1 MKFEM
6 WSVWHYLLMLAPAL
20 LMTALYFL
28 LRKRSDKA
36 RYIVGVVIGILSL
49 GILLLRNID
58 IYLSEG
64 LCPGII
70 PLQVCHFGNIMVF
83 IALVF
88 RSKTAASIAWSLNLI
103 AAFGSLVVAEDL
115 ADYATIWAI
124 RPQTYI
130 WGHIF
135 IVFGAMYAIIMKI
148 VRIDLKSF
156 FCGVSVLFIL
166 LIPAIILNSYF
177 TDVCGLDCNYFYI
190 YNSDGVPFEPLYIGE
205 RAQYGWFTINWIY
218 TILVIVIAF
227 AVMFA
232 IFNIQRLFYRKDK
245 DYETYTIF
253 AAAKMKKRAAE
264 PAAQE

>member
-6 WSVWHYLLMLAPAL
+6 WSAGHFLLIFAPAL
-20 LMTALYFL
+20 LMTALYFI
-28 LRKRSDKA
+28 LRKKSGKVK
-36 RYIVGVVIGILSL
+36 YIVGAVIGVISL

-58 IYLSEG
+58 IYVREG
-64 LCPGII
+64 FSPGVI

-88 RSKTAASIAWSLNLI
+88 RSKIAASVAWSLNLI
-103 AAFGSLVVAEDL
+103 AAFGSLIVADDL
-115 ADYATIWAI
+115 AGYATILAI

-135 IVFGAMYAIIMKI
+135 IVFGALYAVIMKI

-156 FCGVSVLFIL
+156 FCGVGVLFVL

-177 TDVCGLDCNYFYI
+177 TDVCGLECNYFYI

-205 RAQYGWFTINWIY
+205 RARYGWFTINWTY

-232 IFNIQRLFYRKDK
+232 IYNIQKLLYLKDK
-245 DYETYTIF
+245 DCKTYNIF
-253 AAAKMKKRAAE
+253 TAAKMKKQAE
-264 PAAQE
+264 R